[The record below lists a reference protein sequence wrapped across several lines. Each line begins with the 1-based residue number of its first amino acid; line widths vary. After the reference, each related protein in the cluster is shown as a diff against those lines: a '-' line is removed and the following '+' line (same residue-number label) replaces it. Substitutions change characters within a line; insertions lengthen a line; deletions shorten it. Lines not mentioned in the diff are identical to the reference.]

1 MKKNLLKVLLT
12 CLILFS
18 LTACGGAKKDPEV
31 VKKIIGIVKEAV
43 DYYNVPQKDIEI
55 TSSSNFMDMDK
66 KEQELAK
73 NIKIEVTDFFT
84 VDEYIEIYIENIKKT
99 NIEKEKLRE
108 RINDIAYMP
117 TEVPIKE
124 ELKEKYRNQNIDSFY
139 KYTVTADVI
148 KFEEEIKMPFGL
160 IDIEAGKKMLKI
172 VTKALAKENIPN
184 LKYETVETFGIVA
197 YNSKD
202 KELVF
207 VRSGLYN
214 TLGGDSRGFN
224 YNALGKFLQARW
236 NIKYI

>member
-1 MKKNLLKVLLT
+1 MKKNLLKALLA

-43 DYYNVPQKDIEI
+43 DYYNIPQKDIEI

-73 NIKIEVTDFFT
+73 NIKIEVTDVFT

-99 NIEKEKLRE
+99 NMEKEKLRE
-108 RINDIAYMP
+108 KVNDIAYMP
-117 TEVPIKE
+117 SKVPTKE
-124 ELKEKYRNQNIDSFY
+124 ELKEKYKNQN
-139 KYTVTADVI
+139 
-148 KFEEEIKMPFGL
+148 
-160 IDIEAGKKMLKI
+160 IDIEAGKKMLEI
-172 VTKALAKENIPN
+172 ETKSLAKENIPN
-184 LKYETVETFGIVA
+184 LKYEAVEIFGIVG

-207 VRSGLYN
+207 VRSGLLN
-214 TLGGDSRGFN
+214 TLGEDRRGFN
-224 YNALGKFLQARW
+224 YITLGKFLKARW

>member
-184 LKYETVETFGIVA
+184 LKYETVETFGIVG

>member
-117 TEVPIKE
+117 TEVPIKG

-184 LKYETVETFGIVA
+184 LKYETVETFGIVG

-207 VRSGLYN
+207 VRSGLLN
-214 TLGGDSRGFN
+214 TLGEDRRGFN
-224 YNALGKFLQARW
+224 YITLGKFLKARW

>member
-55 TSSSNFMDMDK
+55 TSSSNFMNMDK

-184 LKYETVETFGIVA
+184 LKYETVETFGIVG

>member
-148 KFEEEIKMPFGL
+148 KFEEEIKMSFGL

-184 LKYETVETFGIVA
+184 LKYETVETFGIVG

>member
-1 MKKNLLKVLLT
+1 MKKNLLKVLLA

-73 NIKIEVTDFFT
+73 NIKIEVTDVFT

-99 NIEKEKLRE
+99 NMEKEKLRE
-108 RINDIAYMP
+108 KVNDIAYMP
-117 TEVPIKE
+117 SKIPTKE
-124 ELKEKYRNQNIDSFY
+124 ELKEKYKNQNIDSFY

-148 KFEEEIKMPFGL
+148 KFEEE
-160 IDIEAGKKMLKI
+160 KKMLEI
-172 VTKALAKENIPN
+172 ETKALAKENIPN
-184 LKYETVETFGIVA
+184 LKYETVEIFGIVG

-207 VRSGLYN
+207 VRSGLLN
-214 TLGGDSRGFN
+214 TLGEDRRGFN
-224 YNALGKFLQARW
+224 YITLGKFLKARW

>member
-1 MKKNLLKVLLT
+1 MKKNLLKVLLA

-31 VKKIIGIVKEAV
+31 VKKIIGIVKKAV

-73 NIKIEVTDFFT
+73 NIKIEVTDVFT
-84 VDEYIEIYIENIKKT
+84 VDEYIEIYIENIKRT
-99 NIEKEKLRE
+99 NMEKEKLRE
-108 RINDIAYMP
+108 KVNDIAYMP
-117 TEVPIKE
+117 SKIPTKE
-124 ELKEKYRNQNIDSFY
+124 ELKEKYKNQNIDSFY

-160 IDIEAGKKMLKI
+160 IDIEAGKKMLEI
-172 VTKALAKENIPN
+172 ETKALAKENIPN
-184 LKYETVETFGIVA
+184 LKYETVEIFGIVG

-207 VRSGLYN
+207 VRSGLLN
-214 TLGGDSRGFN
+214 TLGEDRRGFN
-224 YNALGKFLQARW
+224 YITLGKFLKARW

>member
-1 MKKNLLKVLLT
+1 
-12 CLILFS
+12 
-18 LTACGGAKKDPEV
+18 
-31 VKKIIGIVKEAV
+31 
-43 DYYNVPQKDIEI
+43 
-55 TSSSNFMDMDK
+55 MDMDK

-184 LKYETVETFGIVA
+184 LKYETVETFGIVG

>member
-184 LKYETVETFGIVA
+184 LKYETVETFGIVG

-207 VRSGLYN
+207 VHSGLYN